1 MTLRESK
8 LDMKD
13 LEVLKNLPNLAEKLN
28 QNMKTVDNIINA
40 QRELNSSISSLNSS
54 NNGFRA
60 LGQSK
65 GKNRKINLEEAIDI
79 KNIVRKSI
87 QGLNSIF
94 DNDKKSDLKI
104 STKNQLSSSSN
115 SSLGVLK
122 DNNLL
127 NSYGNTNMSI
137 EDATNSN
144 FNNIS
149 YVGKNIGKGKNIN
162 LGINIGFEPIEEE
175 LNPGNIEFTTNNFG
189 NFLKTLKKKNIF
201 FKKSLKS

>member
-1 MTLRESK
+1 MTHRESK
-8 LDMKD
+8 LDIKD

-28 QNMKTVDNIINA
+28 QNMKTVDNMINA
-40 QRELNSSISSLNSS
+40 QRELNSSISSINSS
-54 NNGFRA
+54 NNGLRG

-94 DNDKKSDLKI
+94 DNDKKNDLKI
-104 STKNQLSSSSN
+104 SAKNHLSSSSN

-127 NSYGNTNMSI
+127 NSYGNSNLII
-137 EDATNSN
+137 EDGITSN
-144 FNNIS
+144 YNNIG
-149 YVGKNIGKGKNIN
+149 YIAKNIGKGKIMN
-162 LGINIGFEPIEEE
+162 LGINTGFEPIEEE
-175 LNPGNIEFTTNNFG
+175 LNPGNYDFNTNNFG
-189 NFLKTLKKKNIF
+189 KTFNQNLFL
-201 FKKSLKS
+201 